1 MITIAN
7 TYQFNMYGLP
17 ALSMT
22 CGYSASGLPIGM
34 TIAGPR
40 FTEGRILALAAAY
53 EKVTNWHTRYPPL
66 SE

>member
-1 MITIAN
+1 
-7 TYQFNMYGLP
+7 MYGLP

-53 EKVTNWHTRYPPL
+53 EKVTNWHTRYPLL